1 MGHTLATMRGAEEGT
16 KRNRKR
22 DLWERIKRNI
32 TRSGVSEKEAAKVMK
47 SIRREL
53 NELIEIEGVEQ
64 YVCGHHDGMQKAK
77 SQLHTA
83 PAADPFNFE
92 GMI

>member
-1 MGHTLATMRGAEEGT
+1 MGHTLATMRGAEENT

-32 TRSGVSEKEAAKVMK
+32 IRSGISEKEAAEVMK

-53 NELIEIEGVEQ
+53 DELIEIASVEQ

-77 SQLHTA
+77 SQLRA
-83 PAADPFNFE
+83 GEPS
-92 GMI
+92 

>member
-1 MGHTLATMRGAEEGT
+1 MGHTLATMRGAEENT

-32 TRSGVSEKEAAKVMK
+32 IRSGISEKEAAEVMK

-53 NELIEIEGVEQ
+53 DELIEIASVEQ

-77 SQLHTA
+77 YQLRSG
-83 PAADPFNFE
+83 DQS
-92 GMI
+92 